1 MPNYDEEGY
10 FTDDPVV
17 AAMFLGEM
25 IRRYDWSDAPEIWS
39 APERLTEVYKDR
51 YCIPWELV
59 KTAIAPVEDEPVFW
73 FDDRHTGITPAMYD
87 WSYSPYYH
95 SNTGTDAIVGYV
107 ILSANPITTGKTV
120 GELRELLAAI
130 ERRG

>member
-1 MPNYDEEGY
+1 MPNYDKEGY

-17 AAMFLGEM
+17 AAMVLGEM
-25 IRRYDWSDAPEIWS
+25 IRRYDWSDTLEIWS

-59 KTAIAPVEDEPVFW
+59 KSAIAPVEGKAGFC
-73 FDDRHTGITPAMYD
+73 FNAMYANP
-87 WSYSPYYH
+87 SSPRY
-95 SNTGTDAIVGYV
+95 DVV
-107 ILSANPITTGKTV
+107 VDLSLPMTKVAANPITIGKTV

-130 ERRG
+130 ERAG